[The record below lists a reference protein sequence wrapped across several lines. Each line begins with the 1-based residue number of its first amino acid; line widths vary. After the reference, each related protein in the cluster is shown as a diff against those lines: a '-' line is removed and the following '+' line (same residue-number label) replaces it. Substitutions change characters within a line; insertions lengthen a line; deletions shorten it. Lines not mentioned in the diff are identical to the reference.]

1 MVLNPKGQRIN
12 REEEELE
19 PDDVFFELTEFGKT
33 YSKLLLIMTPVLVTW
48 TTV

>member
-19 PDDVFFELTEFGKT
+19 PDDFFFWINRVRQNLQ
-33 YSKLLLIMTPVLVTW
+33 
-48 TTV
+48 